1 MKIFVLTPIYATST
15 SMQGATPVVHYFT
28 REWVKMGHDVTVFN
42 FVAKYPKLFYWL
54 GKHFQHKLNS
64 MLGMLVPVK
73 CPHDDDYLAEGVT
86 VHRRCFKKIKP
97 HSLYSKKELE
107 KELLCVV
114 NECEKSG
121 IPDWFVGHWDNPQLE
136 LLDLL
141 KNRFHKPTCLVVHDN
156 SFDFEGKYGENGF
169 RMLSNLDVLG
179 FRSPV
184 GLRRY
189 EQKYGEIKR
198 SFIASSGVSDAFLK
212 AGIGYEK
219 EFNTPV
225 RNYVFVGSLI
235 NRKFPSLIVRALSRV
250 YSDGGFTMT
259 FIGDGAERENILKE
273 HQRSGGV
280 GTVRFT
286 GRIPRDE
293 IIEYLKQAD
302 VFVMISKGEIFG
314 LVYLE
319 AMALGLI
326 PIGSKNEGIDGVI
339 TDEENGFLC
348 TAGDVEELET
358 IIEKIKRMSPESLKK
373 MSDNAKKTANDYSDE
388 NVAREYINTLLG

>member
-1 MKIFVLTPIYATST
+1 MKIFVLTPIYATTT

-28 REWVKMGHDVTVFN
+28 REWVKMGHEVTVFN
-42 FVAKYPKLFYWL
+42 LVARYPRFFYWL

-64 MLGMLVPVK
+64 RLGMLVPVK
-73 CPHDDDYLAEGVT
+73 CPHDDDYLVEGVM

-97 HSLYSKKELE
+97 HSLYSKRELE
-107 KELLCVV
+107 RELKCIVE
-114 NECEKSG
+114 ECEKSG
-121 IPDWFVGHWDNPQLE
+121 VPDWFVGHWDNPQLE

-141 KNRFHKPTCLVVHDN
+141 KSQFHKPTCLVLHDN
-156 SFDFEGKYGENGF
+156 SFDFEGKYGENGL
-169 RMLSNLDVLG
+169 RMLSNLDLLG

-184 GLRRY
+184 GRY
-189 EQKYGEIKR
+189 RFEQKYRKLKR

-212 AGIGYEK
+212 AGIGWEK

-235 NRKFPSLIVRALSRV
+235 NRKFPSLIVQALSRA
-250 YSDGGFTMT
+250 YPEGDFSMT
-259 FIGDGAERENILKE
+259 FIGDGAEKENILKE
-273 HQRSGGV
+273 HQLSGGV
-280 GTVRFT
+280 GTVKFT

-348 TAGDVEELET
+348 NAGDVDELVT
-358 IIEKIKRMSPESLKK
+358 IIEKMKRMSPESLKE
-373 MSDNAKKTANDYSDE
+373 MSDKAKQTANDYSDE
-388 NVAREYINTLLG
+388 NVARKYINSLLG

>member
-1 MKIFVLTPIYATST
+1 MKIFVLTPIYATTT

-28 REWVKMGHDVTVFN
+28 REWVKMGHEVIVFN
-42 FVAKYPKLFYWL
+42 LVARYPRFFYWL

-64 MLGMLVPVK
+64 RLGMLVPVK

-107 KELLCVV
+107 KELMCIVE
-114 NECEKSG
+114 ECEKSG
-121 IPDWFVGHWDNPQLE
+121 VPDWFVGHWDNPQLE

-141 KNRFHKPTCLVVHDN
+141 KKRFHKPTCLVVHDN
-156 SFDFEGKYGENGF
+156 SFDFEGKYGESGL
-169 RMLSNLDVLG
+169 RMLSNLDLLG

-184 GLRRY
+184 GRHRY
-189 EQKYGEIKR
+189 EQKYGKLKR

-212 AGIGYEK
+212 AGMSWEK
-219 EFNTPV
+219 EFNAPV

-235 NRKFPSLIVRALSRV
+235 SRKFPSLIVRALSRV
-250 YSDGGFTMT
+250 YPEGGFTMT

-273 HQRSGGV
+273 HQLSGGE
-280 GTVRFT
+280 GTVKFT

-293 IIEYLKQAD
+293 IIYFLKQSD

-339 TDEENGFLC
+339 VDEENGFLC
-348 TAGDVEELET
+348 TAGDVDELVT
-358 IIEKIKRMSPESLKK
+358 IIEKIKKMSPESLKV
-373 MSDNAKKTANDYSDE
+373 MSDKAKHTANDYSDE
-388 NVAREYINTLLG
+388 NVAKKYLNSLIG